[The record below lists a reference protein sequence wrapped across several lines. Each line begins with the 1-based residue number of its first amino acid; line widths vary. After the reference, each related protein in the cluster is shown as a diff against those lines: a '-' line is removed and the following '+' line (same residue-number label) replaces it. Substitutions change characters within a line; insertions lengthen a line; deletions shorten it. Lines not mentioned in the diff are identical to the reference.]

1 MARGQE
7 PKLPSK
13 PNEGGH
19 AKPSVTPA
27 RTSAGRQ
34 GPGAPKQDH
43 YRGTTPRP
51 HGGSGNGPRKGNS
64 LPR

>member
-19 AKPSVTPA
+19 APA
-27 RTSAGRQ
+27 QTASPRVSATRQ

-43 YRGTTPRP
+43 YKGTTPSPR
-51 HGGSGNGPRKGNS
+51 GGSGNGPRKGNS